1 MDVPMYIITRCG
13 ELEKNEDK
21 ICVIEAPELESAFLE
36 SGYRRH
42 ERIYKVT
49 HQYSEYT
56 ITCPEFRHSE
66 KEMEPVVI
74 IPEFLIPGRPY
85 LIEIYMY
92 AIDIYSASPGK
103 GQRWAAEATRRRF
116 GLTTFSHTTLG
127 RALKRLAERLEE
139 AMPPHRGEEKEAT
152 SHQDGCSE
160 KELEQKRATFPKM
173 EVTAALRERV
183 ALFLRGRPLRAALQP
198 NIADYHKIAREW
210 FCEHRRLL
218 L

>member
-1 MDVPMYIITRCG
+1 MYIITRCG
-13 ELEKNEDK
+13 ELEKSEDK
-21 ICVIEAPELESAFLE
+21 IYIVEAPELESAFLE
-36 SGYRRH
+36 SGYQRH
-42 ERIYKVT
+42 ERFYKVT

-66 KEMEPVVI
+66 KEMESVVI

-92 AIDIYSASPGK
+92 SIDMYSASPEK
-103 GQRWAAEATRRRF
+103 GQRWAAEATRKRF

-139 AMPPHRGEEKEAT
+139 AMPPYMGEEKEAT
-152 SHQDGCSE
+152 SQDGCTE
-160 KELEQKRATFPKM
+160 KEMGQKRATSPKM
-173 EVTAALRERV
+173 QATAAFRERV
-183 ALFLRGRPLRAALQP
+183 ALFLRGRPLRAALRTT
-198 NIADYHKIAREW
+198 IADYHKIAREW